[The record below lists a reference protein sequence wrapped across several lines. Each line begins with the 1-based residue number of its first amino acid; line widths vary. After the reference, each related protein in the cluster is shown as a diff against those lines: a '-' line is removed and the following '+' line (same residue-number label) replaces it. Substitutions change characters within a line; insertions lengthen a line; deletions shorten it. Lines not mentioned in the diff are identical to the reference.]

1 MTDISKK
8 FKRIIANENLFKE
21 NPIVMQRLKRL
32 VDSKKSFEHITEDEL
47 EALYIYLVRHQLPQ
61 S

>member
-8 FKRIIANENLFKE
+8 FKRIIENENLFKE
-21 NPIVMQRLKRL
+21 NPIVMQRLKKL

-47 EALYIYLVRHQLPQ
+47 EALYIYLVRHNLPQ